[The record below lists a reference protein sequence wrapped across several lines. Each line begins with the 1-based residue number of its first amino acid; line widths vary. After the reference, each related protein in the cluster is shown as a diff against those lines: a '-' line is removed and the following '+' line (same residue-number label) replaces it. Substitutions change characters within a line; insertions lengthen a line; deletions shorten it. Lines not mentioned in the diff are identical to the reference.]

1 MTATV
6 VLDATGTVV
15 GSAGMV
21 FKATGGSQGW
31 PGCRRGYRR
40 YCPGYYTPE
49 KVSYTLL
56 EGQQR
61 VRGGG
66 GGVYYTELHY
76 FTLHFWLFLC
86 MV

>member
-66 GGVYYTELHY
+66 GYYTELHY